1 MLFQVN
7 ELRVTVERYQRA
19 GAPMADDM
27 DDTVS
32 LASSTRRPDTK
43 YSSEQRRME
52 KERRETQEVLCK
64 FTIHLISLASN
75 VFLDVMYIN

>member
-1 MLFQVN
+1 
-7 ELRVTVERYQRA
+7 
-19 GAPMADDM
+19 MADDM

-52 KERRETQEVLCK
+52 KERRETQEVMCEL
-64 FTIHLISLASN
+64 T
-75 VFLDVMYIN
+75 